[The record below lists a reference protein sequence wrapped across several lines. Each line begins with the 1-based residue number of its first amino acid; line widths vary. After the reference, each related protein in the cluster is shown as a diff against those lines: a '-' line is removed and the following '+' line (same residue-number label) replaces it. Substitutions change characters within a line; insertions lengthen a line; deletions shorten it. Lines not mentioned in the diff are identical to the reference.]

1 MEIEGQITNIIY
13 RNDTNSYTVAEF
25 ETNNNEEIT
34 VVGYLPFINNGDSLK
49 LIGDIVK
56 HPDYGEQLKIATFEK
71 LLPTTPEALE
81 KYLANGNFKGIGPA
95 TAKKI
100 VKTFGAETI
109 SIIKLE
115 PQKLTQIKGITKEKA
130 LDIAEEFLKH
140 WELWQ
145 IVGFLDKFGIGPQ
158 GAESVYKKLG
168 EDALE
173 KIEENPY
180 ILIDVATK
188 VSFEKVDNIALGL
201 GFEQENYKRIRSGVK
216 YGLERIALNGHST
229 VLYNNLVNYVKNLLN
244 VSENVVEDTL
254 ISMKAKDEIIIEDR
268 ADGSEWV
275 YLQQF
280 YNAEKNIAQKILTLN
295 DYDNVKK
302 IDKIDKEIENI
313 QKSIG
318 LKLSEKQ
325 KEAVRC
331 INENN
336 VCVITGGPGTG
347 KTTIIKAI
355 IELYKKH
362 GMKPV
367 LCAPTGRAAK
377 RMTETTGEEAK
388 TLHRLLELAG
398 MVSDD
403 TDNFNVDLLVTP
415 IDGDIIIVDETSMVD
430 MFLMNYLVKAIY
442 KGTKLV
448 LVGDIDQLPSV
459 GPGCVLKDIIE
470 SEKIKTIVLNQI
482 FRQAAKS
489 KIIVNAH
496 RVNEGKW
503 FIEDKKEDDNE
514 KEEDKIELLD
524 DFFFINQSNQEMIVD
539 TIVSLCSGRL
549 KRYGDYDFLNNIQ
562 IITPTKRGMT
572 GTKELN
578 KILQKRLNDEDDKK
592 RQRTYGEVI
601 FRENDRVMQTKNNY
615 NMIWEKESYGSLK
628 KELGNGVFN
637 GELGII
643 ENVNETDKTVTVK
656 FDDGKKAVYENTDLE
671 QLEHAYAITV
681 HKAQGSEFDVV
692 LVPIANLAPML
703 QTRNLIYTAIT
714 RAKKL
719 IIIIGNRNTID
730 FMIKNNN
737 TKNRNTGLQYKLKGV
752 V

>member
-25 ETNNNEEIT
+25 ETSNNEEIT

-503 FIEDKKEDDNE
+503 FVEDKKEDENE
-514 KEEDKIELLD
+514 KEEEKIELLD

-615 NMIWEKESYGSLK
+615 NMIWEKESYRSLK

-656 FDDGKKAVYENTDLE
+656 FDDGKKAVYENTDLD

-692 LVPIANLAPML
+692 LIPIANLAPML